1 MKITQVGDEIDE
13 KEAIEAGEAGDQF
26 PQKMQSDIRQNGDIA
41 ERRKRLR
48 LVQNNNKRKQKK
60 KNNNNIS
67 KLSSKWFNYV
77 IIPHTPP
84 PTHKTTPNKSRE
96 FHRARWQQQH
106 NVRARQKVFI
116 SKKA

>member
-48 LVQNNNKRKQKK
+48 LVQNNNKRKQKR
-60 KNNNNIS
+60 
-67 KLSSKWFNYV
+67 
-77 IIPHTPP
+77 
-84 PTHKTTPNKSRE
+84 KTTTT
-96 FHRARWQQQH
+96 
-106 NVRARQKVFI
+106 
-116 SKKA
+116 KAN